1 MEIHDQI
8 ETAKSNRNKMWLRVY
23 LVVVALTIFLPL
35 ALIFVAIWKGIL
47 RRKKSVVGA

>member
-1 MEIHDQI
+1 ML
-8 ETAKSNRNKMWLRVY
+8 KSNRNKMWLRVY
-23 LVVVALTIFLPL
+23 ISCCCLKQSFYSL